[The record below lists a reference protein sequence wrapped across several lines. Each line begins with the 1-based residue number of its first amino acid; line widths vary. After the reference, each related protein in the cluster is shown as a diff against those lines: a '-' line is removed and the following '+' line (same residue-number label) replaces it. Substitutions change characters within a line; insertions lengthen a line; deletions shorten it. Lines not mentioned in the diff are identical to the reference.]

1 MEKETLYGLINMEE
15 QSEQSDIN
23 DLKNLIEQ
31 YPYFQTARLLYL
43 KNATKSVD
51 PIEYADVLGET
62 ALFCAD
68 RKRLFYLI
76 EKKRYARFLQES
88 ETQDG
93 SDRTKELLDTFLDS
107 LHTTEKE
114 EEAFPLSEK
123 SIVAT
128 DYFSFIE
135 SMDNAPEESSPKE
148 MQQLKHHDIIDNFIE
163 KSESSNLFIVPDE
176 FSKNRQNESLK
187 EADNVNDSDSFLT
200 ETLARIY
207 IKQQKYEQALAI
219 IKRLSLNFPKK
230 SVYFADQIRFLE
242 YLIIN
247 EKNKK
252 Q

>member
-51 PIEYADVLGET
+51 PIEYADVLEET

-135 SMDNAPEESSPKE
+135 SMDNASEESSPKE
-148 MQQLKHHDIIDNFIE
+148 MQQLKHHDIIDDFIE

-176 FSKNRQNESLK
+176 FSKNRQNESSK
-187 EADNVNDSDSFLT
+187 ETDNVNDSDSFLT